1 MKSLVDD
8 ASRLIRNDLFRP
20 VGFPGPIQ
28 EVAFKKTGTFNQRN
42 EISEV
47 AEKTTGVELPA
58 KNSCKS
64 S

>member
-28 EVAFKKTGTFNQRN
+28 EVAKTGTFNQRN